1 MCNCRNLKKHLL
13 ITSYVI
19 LSGRPLPTVNPNTES
34 SQDTTAPPDELPEP
48 PGELEQDAAAATIPP
63 VSEEMYKSCKD
74 VLGIS
79 VHCTDELKPS
89 VFLAHPCVKI
99 SIMDITSNGN
109 LLKKSTPDKCVTS
122 YYESGNP
129 SVDYILPVLT
139 QPYDC
144 REHR

>member
-1 MCNCRNLKKHLL
+1 MKH
-13 ITSYVI
+13 IFIISYQYGS
-19 LSGRPLPTVNPNTES
+19 LLPTVHPNTSEDN
-34 SQDTTAPPDELPEP
+34 QDTADPPINVAEP
-48 PGELEQDAAAATIPP
+48 PGESELDTAATAATMPP
-63 VSEEMYKSCKD
+63 VLEEMYKSCKD
-74 VLGIS
+74 VLGIT

-99 SIMDITSNGN
+99 SIIDVANNGN